1 MRKPVWLTRQRVLI
15 TLLAV
20 ALIAPF
26 SMTVWG
32 QGDPDHKDQ
41 VRQFVR
47 CMKTCNDLGLAC
59 RQNCSPQC
67 DAIFPKPSPEFDACR
82 AACVDSCDLQ
92 KVNCKA
98 ACQFEF
104 KGVTPEIP

>member
-1 MRKPVWLTRQRVLI
+1 MGKPVWLTRQRVLI

-26 SMTVWG
+26 TVFKG
-32 QGDPDHKDQ
+32 QGAPGTNEQARD
-41 VRQFVR
+41 FAR
-47 CMKTCNDLGLAC
+47 CNKTCADLALDC
-59 RQNCSPQC
+59 RQQC
-67 DAIFPKPSPEFDACR
+67 GPACNLIYPNGSPENLECR
-82 AACVDSCDLQ
+82 TACVASCDLQ
-92 KVNCKA
+92 KVNCKL

>member
-1 MRKPVWLTRQRVLI
+1 MGKPVWLTRQRVLI
-15 TLLAV
+15 TLLAI

-26 SMTVWG
+26 SLTVWG
-32 QGDPDHKDQ
+32 QGNPDKEQ

-59 RQNCSPQC
+59 RQQCGPQC
-67 DAIFPKPSPEFDACR
+67 EAIFGHGTPEFSACR

-92 KVNCKA
+92 KVNCQA